1 MEYGPVRFELCI
13 DGLEERDKD
22 FATKIFLGV
31 WNSMARLFKSCELTE
46 AYQNV
51 FDTYYPT
58 ENSADSNMDNAYV
71 SLYEK
76 MTKEICDKLSPS
88 LGVLPSGKTIYVS
101 ENEPITF
108 DPKIGKGWL
117 TGYVK

>member
-1 MEYGPVRFELCI
+1 MEYGSVRFELCI

-58 ENSADSNMDNAYV
+58 ENSANNNMDNAYV

-76 MTKEICDKLSPS
+76 MEKEICDKLSPS

-108 DPKIGKGWL
+108 DPKFGKGWL